1 MIEVICG
8 PTGERIRAFGDRF
21 FFTDS
26 SMTDVISADLSR
38 RIRGAL
44 VSFYEDA
51 AAENNPANRTLAER
65 TVWVTAVL
73 RIPLLP
79 FGTRL

>member
-1 MIEVICG
+1 
-8 PTGERIRAFGDRF
+8 
-21 FFTDS
+21 
-26 SMTDVISADLSR
+26 MTDVISADLSR

-73 RIPLLP
+73 RIPLRP